1 MFMRRSL
8 VLPALIFLA
17 GNGIARADDILLP
30 AGTLLRCTLDEPNFS
45 SKTAEVGDPVL
56 CQTSATPQFGR
67 AIFPRGAYLSGR
79 LESVKDP
86 GHFFGKGSLKLQ
98 FDRVGLPNMDL
109 PFPGKVIAVRGYR
122 VNRQGEIVG
131 RGHATR
137 DTVEWMFPPLWPW
150 KVLSLPARGPRPTLK
165 GEVPITIRLMEAVA
179 VPQISDSR
187 WHSFGKPSSQRLSP
201 QSFTSPSS
209 SSARYLSPPATG
221 TQYTAS
227 YQAPLSTV
235 SNPSMGRQQAQLTLI
250 VFKSEAIYAASDYW
264 IDEGRLNY
272 VLSDGTEHS
281 SDLSEVDWRR
291 TTQLNSERGVRLALR
306 TGRGSL

>member
-8 VLPALIFLA
+8 VLPLLVFLA
-17 GNGIARADDILLP
+17 GTVIARADDILLP

-56 CQTSATPQFGR
+56 CQTSALPKFGR

-137 DTVEWMFPPLWPW
+137 DVVEWMLPPLWPW
-150 KVLSLPARGPRPTLK
+150 KVLTLPMRGPRPTLK
-165 GEVPITIRLMEAVA
+165 GEVPITIRLMEAVS
-179 VPQISDSR
+179 VPQMSDSR
-187 WHSFGKPSSQRLSP
+187 WRSFSKPSAQRLPP
-201 QSFTSPSS
+201 QCCTSPSNA
-209 SSARYLSPPATG
+209 SARYLSPPATG
-221 TQYTAS
+221 TQFTAT
-227 YQAPLSTV
+227 YQSASATI
-235 SNPSMGRQQAQLTLI
+235 SNQAVGQQPQSTLI
-250 VFKSEAIYAASDYW
+250 VFKSETIYAASDYW

-281 SDLSEVDWRR
+281 SDLAEIDWRR
-291 TTQLNSERGVRLALR
+291 TNQLNSERGVRLALR
-306 TGRGSL
+306 TGRGSY